1 MIGEN
6 SLDDVLQYGKSI
18 EVSEEGKKVFHH
30 PDVRSHQDLAAN
42 TSLPEAH
49 DRRAFEGRRSAL
61 LREILRF
68 VLPTSCN

>member
-1 MIGEN
+1 MMYYNMANQLRYRRKER
-6 SLDDVLQYGKSI
+6 
-18 EVSEEGKKVFHH
+18 VFHH